1 MANWKTRDEM
11 LSYLKAALAT
21 KFSVTE
27 DKVRLAASGLD
38 SNEAAAD
45 GTRRVGELI
54 LNQCDYV
61 RGYAIFYVDGDPL
74 DVVIRLGF
82 VRQRGANAYRLDPGD
97 RAVQTVFGPVPAP
110 TMEDKVKAALPAA
123 YWYMGT
129 EYGTVD
135 SCVVKVVKKDV
146 TPGVECRGAAKLNAD
161 GTVTFKLL

>member
-1 MANWKTRDEM
+1 MDWKTRDEM
-11 LSYLKAALAT
+11 MVYLKAAIAA
-21 KFSVTE
+21 KYGVTV
-27 DKVRLAASGLD
+27 DKVKLAASGLD

-74 DVVIRLGF
+74 DTVVRLGF
-82 VRQRGANAYRLDPGD
+82 VRQRGANAYRLDPSD
-97 RAVQTVFGPVPAP
+97 RAVQTVFGPTPAP

-129 EYGTVD
+129 EYGTAD
-135 SCVVKVVKKDV
+135 ACVVRVVKKDV
-146 TPGVECRGAAKLNAD
+146 TPGVECRGAAKLNDD
-161 GTVTFKLL
+161 GTVTFKPL

>member
-1 MANWKTRDEM
+1 MDWKTRDEM
-11 LSYLKAALAT
+11 MVYLKAAIAA
-21 KFSVTE
+21 KYEVTV

-61 RGYAIFYVDGDPL
+61 RGYAMFYVDGDPL

-82 VRQRGANAYRLDPGD
+82 VRQRASNAYRLDPSD
-97 RAVQTVFGPVPAP
+97 RATQTVFGPVPTA
-110 TMEDKVKAALPAA
+110 TFEDKVKAALPAA
-123 YWYMGT
+123 YWYMGM

-135 SCVVKVVKKDV
+135 ACVVKVVKKDV
-146 TPGVECRGAAKLNAD
+146 TPGVECRGAAKLNED
-161 GTVTFKLL
+161 GTVIFKLL